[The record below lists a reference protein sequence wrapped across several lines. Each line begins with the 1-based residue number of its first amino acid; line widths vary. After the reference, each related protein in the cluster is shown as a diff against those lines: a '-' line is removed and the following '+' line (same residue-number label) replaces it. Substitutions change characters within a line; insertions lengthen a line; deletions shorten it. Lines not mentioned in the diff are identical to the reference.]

1 MTSHPFSPW
10 LNLAHAALPALQQA
24 GADWPAAQARAA
36 RFVKAALDLGKDLG
50 ALHQATCAALLQAQ
64 LGMLGA
70 AAPARAAQGLLD
82 VHLDTM
88 SQWYGQ
94 WKALADE
101 AAARTEACLGDLRAA
116 QTQDDVAFVIAGF
129 LRDAETGT
137 RKAAGDAALL
147 FKSAGAAADVL
158 ARRVLDD
165 LIAQPDT
172 TPDSLNPQPGETQW
186 QS

>member
-10 LNLAHAALPALQQA
+10 LNLARAALPGLEAA
-24 GADWPAAQARAA
+24 GADWPAAQARYA
-36 RFVKAALDLGKDLG
+36 RFVKSTLDLGKDLG

-64 LGMLGA
+64 LGMLGTM
-70 AAPARAAQGLLD
+70 APARAAQGLLD
-82 VHLDTM
+82 VHFDTV

-101 AAARTEACLGDLRAA
+101 AAARSEACIAELREAR
-116 QTQDDVAFVIAGF
+116 TPDDVSFVMAGY
-129 LRDAETGT
+129 LRDAETAM

-158 ARRVLDD
+158 ANRVLDD
-165 LIAQPDT
+165 LIAQPAAGADPT
-172 TPDSLNPQPGETQW
+172 NA
-186 QS
+186 